1 MHRLEYIHAIA
12 GSIALIL
19 PALLAGNASAEFFAP
34 EVFGRAPQ
42 HVTTTEPA
50 PRYNLHNARLQPEPE
65 NTELTSSK
73 AASIRPLDQPAG
85 KRAAVRPAATATA
98 ALLSGQPHSTSH
110 DA

>member
-1 MHRLEYIHAIA
+1 MHRLGYIHAIA

-73 AASIRPLDQPAG
+73 ARLYDRWISLQVNAPQYDQPPPP
-85 KRAAVRPAATATA
+85 RLRF
-98 ALLSGQPHSTSH
+98 
-110 DA
+110 